1 MIDVLARR
9 RSNPSPLRYPGG
21 KASLAGFFEDTIQA
35 LGLVKPTY
43 VEPYAG
49 GAGAGLD
56 LLYRGIV
63 GRVVIN
69 DFDYSVYS
77 LWDSMLHRH
86 EEFLDRFDSVPLTV
100 EEWKRQRE
108 IYRRRDEPGLDK
120 LDLGFATFFLNR
132 TNRSGVLRGGMIG
145 GLKQEGTYKLDARF
159 NKETLRTRIE
169 AVGKHRSKILVS
181 TPGRRASPP
190 RLASEGERLR
200 VRRSAVLREG
210 QCALPELVQ
219 RRPASFACTVAQCL
233 GRRQLGAHV
242 RHRRLHQE
250 PVSATAHRWSS
261 TSTTPR
267 TAARWRASSWF
278 CRTPWRRR
286 WSSETLT
293 ALGQS
298 QALGSDETQDVGAD
312 TDREG
317 SLPVRSRDRDD
328 AVDVHRRAR
337 AVDDVQDRR
346 QGRIVSRVWLTAV
359 GVVGSAGAGMTV
371 GTTTRPSRAR

>member
-1 MIDVLARR
+1 MPSRRCALIDVLARR

-169 AVGKHRSKILVS
+169 AVGKHRSKILV
-181 TPGRRASPP
+181 THQDGARRLRDWLPKENVFAYVDPP
-190 RLASEGERLR
+190 YYEKGSALYLNSFNDDQHRSLAQWLNALADANWVLTYDIADFIKNLYGDRTSLEFNLHYSANRREVASEFM
-200 VRRSAVLREG
+200 VL
-210 QCALPELVQ
+210 
-219 RRPASFACTVAQCL
+219 SNTVAK
-233 GRRQLGAHV
+233 
-242 RHRRLHQE
+242 
-250 PVSATAHRWSS
+250 
-261 TSTTPR
+261 
-267 TAARWRASSWF
+267 
-278 CRTPWRRR
+278 
-286 WSSETLT
+286 
-293 ALGQS
+293 
-298 QALGSDETQDVGAD
+298 ALGSE
-312 TDREG
+312 
-317 SLPVRSRDRDD
+317 S
-328 AVDVHRRAR
+328 
-337 AVDDVQDRR
+337 
-346 QGRIVSRVWLTAV
+346 
-359 GVVGSAGAGMTV
+359 
-371 GTTTRPSRAR
+371 